1 MTVLAGG
8 IVAAVLG
15 FFGLIFWWNQFL
27 ILLAGGIPIAL
38 LLGGGLA
45 IYVGI
50 DEFKDKKEESIVE
63 ANKEKELEEAKKE
76 LEQVKAKAERLNKAQ
91 EDLQKAKAE
100 AEKYKEELETVK
112 RNAKKKA
119 EK

>member
-1 MTVLAGG
+1 VLAGG
-8 IVAAVLG
+8 IAAAVLG

-50 DEFKDKKEESIVE
+50 DEFKDKKEEKIAE

-91 EDLQKAKAE
+91 EDLQKAKDE
-100 AEKYKEELETVK
+100 ADKYKEELEKVK
-112 RNAKKKA
+112 KDAKKKA
-119 EK
+119 